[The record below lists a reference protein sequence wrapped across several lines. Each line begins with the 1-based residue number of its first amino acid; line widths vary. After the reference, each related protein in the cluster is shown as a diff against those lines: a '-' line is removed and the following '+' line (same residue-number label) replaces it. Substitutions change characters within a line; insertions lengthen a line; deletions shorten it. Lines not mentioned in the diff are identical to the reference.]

1 MSAVYPTSYPG
12 SPSSQTPPA
21 LAATNKSHAG
31 KPVITQNGRHGSF
44 SQRKDSTYSSMG
56 RPSFSGFSA
65 FGGGMAM
72 SRQGSHASLAPSDGT
87 VRQTPS
93 GVHRRGTAMTMGTQ
107 YTASGTHR
115 SLGKQ
120 QKRPSDGTWAT
131 MDPDEVFRRLNVAEV
146 KRVEAQLRYVSV
158 QVEERSNPQFGTAIG
173 PRQVVNKPNSAL
185 WLASDT
191 AICCCRRHRSEPF
204 TIRPSNCRRLF
215 IE

>member
-1 MSAVYPTSYPG
+1 MSTVYPTSYPA

-21 LAATNKSHAG
+21 LAATSKSYAG

-44 SQRKDSTYSSMG
+44 NQRKDSTYSSMS

-72 SRQGSHASLAPSDGT
+72 SRQGSHMSLAPSDGT

-93 GVHRRGTAMTMGTQ
+93 GVHRRGTAMTSGTQ
-107 YTASGTHR
+107 YSASGAHR

-146 KRVEAQLRYVSV
+146 KRVEAQLRYVFMRA
-158 QVEERSNPQFGTAIG
+158 EERGGAQSGTAIG
-173 PRQVVNKPNSAL
+173 SPQVVNKPNSAP
-185 WLASDT
+185 WSASDIV
-191 AICCCRRHRSEPF
+191 ICSCQRPRSERF
-204 TIRPSNCRRLF
+204 TTLP
-215 IE
+215 